1 MLLAIVAE
9 AVVLESVA
17 VEAVV
22 ALLLLLCGVCQTQ
35 VTLLCK
41 VYVDVLSLHTVRP
54 EHRLTGGCRYVW

>member
-9 AVVLESVA
+9 AVVVESVA

-41 VYVDVLSLHTVRP
+41 VVSRCTFLAYSEARTQTYSGL
-54 EHRLTGGCRYVW
+54 